1 MPLNDKERKIISYC
15 EQQWFLQGVLP
26 TPETLC
32 DKFNITHRAI
42 KQFLDNEE
50 VQQSFDARGIP
61 TISGRDL
68 TPEMITAL
76 NTMLNVYD
84 RRSER
89 KKLADM
95 GLTERKWDSWRR
107 DPKVQEYMATRT
119 EQILSGALPDAHL
132 ALVERVRN
140 GDLGALK
147 FYYEMTGRYTGQG
160 SNLDIRDLL
169 NRVFE
174 VISLHVKDPATLTA
188 LAGGIL
194 GLAGIDP
201 PATMNSEMDISQI
214 PVAEVLPQDQLG
226 PGSL

>member
-1 MPLNDKERKIISYC
+1 MPLNEKERNIISYC

-32 DKFNITHRAI
+32 DKFKMTHRTI
-42 KQFLDNEE
+42 NTFLEKEE
-50 VQQSFDARGIP
+50 VKQSFDARGIP

-68 TPEMITAL
+68 TPEQITAL

-89 KKLADM
+89 KKLQDM
-95 GLTERKWDSWRR
+95 GIDPRKWDAWRR
-107 DPKVQEYMATRT
+107 DPKVQEYMANRT

-147 FYYEMTGRYTGQG
+147 FYYEMTGRYTGQN
-160 SNLDIRDLL
+160 SALDIRDLL
-169 NRVFE
+169 NKVFE
-174 VISLHVKDPATLTA
+174 VISMHVKDPQALTA
-188 LAGGIL
+188 IAGGIL
-194 GLAGIDP
+194 GLAGIDQ
-201 PATMNSEMDISQI
+201 PATMNNELEISQI
-214 PVAEVLPQDQLG
+214 PVAEVLPQDPIG